1 MGRNDVKSVI
11 GAAIFQHS
19 QALQF
24 FPRQSFIE
32 LNFVDQGEAQLAE
45 EQKVTFDFKML
56 HFVIAS
62 IEWMMCVKS
71 IQNFM
76 HIFILMHN

>member
-1 MGRNDVKSVI
+1 MMLNLLLVQRFFSI
-11 GAAIFQHS
+11 HTHYS
-19 QALQF
+19 F